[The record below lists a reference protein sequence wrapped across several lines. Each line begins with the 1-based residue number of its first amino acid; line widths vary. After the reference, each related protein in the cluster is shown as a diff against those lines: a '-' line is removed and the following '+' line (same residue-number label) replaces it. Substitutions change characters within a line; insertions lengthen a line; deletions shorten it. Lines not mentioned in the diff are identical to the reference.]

1 MSIQIE
7 SDLKEV
13 LDKFDQKL
21 DKLDAKFDQKLDKLD
36 AKIDQI
42 DEKFTRKLD
51 YLGKDVTELKVDV
64 ATVKTKIDGLEIRL
78 NSVEFLSRGVLI
90 GLLVA
95 IGGGL
100 LKLFGFA
107 LPPNS

>member
-1 MSIQIE
+1 LNE
-7 SDLKEV
+7 
-13 LDKFDQKL
+13 KL
-21 DKLDAKFDQKLDKLD
+21 DKLDAKFEQKLDKLD
-36 AKIDQI
+36 TKFDKL

-51 YLGKDVTELKVDV
+51 DLGKDVTELKVDV
-64 ATVKTKIDGLEIRL
+64 VTVKTKMDGLEIRL

-100 LKLFGFA
+100 LKLFGFS
-107 LPPNS
+107 LPPNN